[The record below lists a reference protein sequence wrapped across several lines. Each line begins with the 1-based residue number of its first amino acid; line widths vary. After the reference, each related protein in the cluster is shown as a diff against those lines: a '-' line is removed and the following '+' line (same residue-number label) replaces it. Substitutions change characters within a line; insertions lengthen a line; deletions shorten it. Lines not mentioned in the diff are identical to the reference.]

1 MNAHSVANI
10 ISQSR
15 NSIHR
20 IFETE
25 CKFLELQT
33 FVWLSWSLEGP
44 PPLGARASG
53 PHEYAHYHQDSV
65 LAHLTITL
73 PTPDSGR
80 VGGDFAGLT
89 FEVSIRLGREGKKD
103 RL

>member
-1 MNAHSVANI
+1 MNTHSVTAI

-20 IFETE
+20 IFETG

-33 FVWLSWSLEGP
+33 FVWLSWSIEGP

-53 PHEYAHYHQDSV
+53 PHEDAHRHQDSV
-65 LAHLTITL
+65 LVHLTITL
-73 PTPDSGR
+73 PTTHSER

-89 FEVSIRLGREGKKD
+89 FEVSIRLGREGKTD
-103 RL
+103 RP